1 MQTYD
6 VGDRATFEH
15 EVRDADGTLTTATV
29 VLTMTDPSGDT
40 STPSVSTPS
49 TGIYRANVTLTEAG
63 TWFGVWTA
71 SGNVVSVDTFQVT
84 AVDPAPP
91 TYVSLEMFKASLR
104 VNATA
109 ADQDRDDLMLQALS
123 AASRQ
128 IEEHC
133 GRRFW
138 LDEADTSRTYSPRGR
153 TVHTVDGDLLLI
165 DDLGTAPTT
174 VEYGIGSTFTAL
186 TANDYLTDPD
196 NATTQR
202 RPITGLIRVN
212 SNWPT
217 GSGYRVRVTGRHG
230 WPAIPDQ
237 VSQACLL
244 QGSRLYKRR
253 LSPEGVFGN
262 DEFGLVR
269 VSRVDPDVQ
278 ALLAPY
284 VIVGF
289 A

>member
-6 VGDRATFEH
+6 VGDQPTFEH

-29 VLTMTDPSGDT
+29 VLTMTDPSGST
-40 STPSVSTPS
+40 STPSVTTPS
-49 TGIYRANVTLTEAG
+49 TGLYVAIVTLDEAG

-71 SGNVVSVDTFQVT
+71 SGNVVSVDTFQVS

-104 VNATA
+104 VNASS
-109 ADQDRDDLMLQALS
+109 ADQDRDDLMLQALA

-138 LDEADTSRTYSPRGR
+138 LDDADTARTYSPRGR
-153 TVHTVDGDLLLI
+153 TVSTVDGDLLLI
-165 DDLGTAPTT
+165 DDLGAVPTT
-174 VEYGIGSTFTAL
+174 VEYGIGGTYTAL
-186 TANDYLTDPD
+186 TTADYLTDPD
-196 NATTQR
+196 NATTLR
-202 RPITGLIRVN
+202 RPITGLIRAN
-212 SNWPT
+212 STWPT

-237 VSQACLL
+237 VAQACLI
-244 QGSRLYKRR
+244 QASRLYKRR

-262 DEFGLVR
+262 EEFGMMR

>member
-6 VGDRATFEH
+6 VGDRVRLEH

-40 STPSVSTPS
+40 STPSVTTTS
-49 TGIYRANVTLTEAG
+49 TGVYVANVTLSEAG
-63 TWFGVWTA
+63 TWFYVWA
-71 SGNVVSVDTFQVT
+71 VSGNVVSVDQGQIT
-84 AVDPAPP
+84 ATDPAPP
-91 TYVSLEMFKASLR
+91 TYVSLDMFKASLR

-109 ADQDRDDLMLQALS
+109 ADQDRDDLLMQALNS
-123 AASRQ
+123 ASRQ

-138 LDEADTSRTYSPRGR
+138 LDDSDTSRVYSPRGR
-153 TVHTVDGDLLLI
+153 TVRTDDGDLLLI
-165 DDLGTAPTT
+165 DDLGVAPTT
-174 VEYGIGSTFTAL
+174 VEYGIGGTYTAL
-186 TANDYLTDPD
+186 TTTDYLTDPD
-196 NATTQR
+196 NAIVLR
-202 RPITGLIRVN
+202 KPITGLIRAN
-212 SNWPT
+212 SSWPT

-237 VSQACLL
+237 VAQACLL
-244 QGSRLYKRR
+244 QASRLYKRR

-262 DEFGLVR
+262 DEFGLIR

-284 VIVGF
+284 VIAGF